1 MSLQCYKCERFIKIG
16 KRILQDGVKYVCVLP
31 NDYEKCTYI
40 CDAPKREIE
49 LKKKK
54 ELDEQQLY
62 RSTISKKFTCVNVN
76 CGHYF
81 LNKNEF
87 GVIEIDP
94 PIYVCPF
101 CNYKYPDISKIT
113 FS

>member
-54 ELDEQQLY
+54 
-62 RSTISKKFTCVNVN
+62 N
-76 CGHYF
+76 
-81 LNKNEF
+81 
-87 GVIEIDP
+87 
-94 PIYVCPF
+94 
-101 CNYKYPDISKIT
+101 
-113 FS
+113 